1 MTTNNGHHQLNGEI
15 LTVSRLHNYYQ
26 FKNISWFI
34 FVLLFG
40 LVLWLWILRIVN
52 GGGQMVVGHQV
63 DQELGHFA
71 ASPPSQQFDPQ
82 YGEICT
88 ISRWASFSNGLIHN
102 MVMEA
107 CTIILRLTLEH
118 FGKIKLKYLSCG
130 RFLFSMD
137 FNQMLLRTVGTHLST
152 SPSEQGLPQD
162 TVTHHSE
169 LSTPQD
175 TQQFYKIVPQDHPQ
189 HCHPAQ
195 DQSSKDFQQYH
206 NATAR
211 KDYQQFDTVQESQ
224 ELQHFQGGQQ
234 TQDQDRQSQDYHGVE
249 GSQMVDH
256 PSQETGNLHQE
267 VARQQQHQDP
277 QQFRMQLE
285 EMIAARQ
292 ENDHRADF
300 RKEVWTQSP
309 RELHCIQRLALTGAL
324 YAILYESGPKFHF
337 CFSSLIPLS
346 KQLTKSMQL
355 MQHSAYDGVYQCLQD
370 ILLCLSSGIK
380 K

>member
-1 MTTNNGHHQLNGEI
+1 MTANNGHHQMNGEI
-15 LTVSRLHNYYQ
+15 LTVS
-26 FKNISWFI
+26 
-34 FVLLFG
+34 
-40 LVLWLWILRIVN
+40 RIVN

-88 ISRWASFSNGLIHN
+88 IS
-102 MVMEA
+102 
-107 CTIILRLTLEH
+107 
-118 FGKIKLKYLSCG
+118 
-130 RFLFSMD
+130 
-137 FNQMLLRTVGTHLST
+137 RTVGTHLST

-234 TQDQDRQSQDYHGVE
+234 TQDQDRQSQEYHGVE

-256 PSQETGNLHQE
+256 PSQETGDLHQE
-267 VARQQQHQDP
+267 VARQQQHQGGQDP

-300 RKEVWTQSP
+300 RKEVDQ
-309 RELHCIQRLALTGAL
+309 RVELA
-324 YAILYESGPKFHF
+324 
-337 CFSSLIPLS
+337 
-346 KQLTKSMQL
+346 
-355 MQHSAYDGVYQCLQD
+355 SAEQTAVT
-370 ILLCLSSGIK
+370 
-380 K
+380 